1 VNISTFARRAGISP
15 SGVRWYEAA
24 GVLPPPV
31 RQENGYREYG
41 DGDLS
46 RLTLILALRRLGL
59 TPAEAGRMVERFL
72 GGEVMDP
79 TLTAT
84 LEQQR
89 RKIAR
94 QREELERLEFELV
107 DFERTMKAVDP
118 GRGVDARPA
127 PISVLFVCNGN
138 SARSQ
143 IAEALLARFGG
154 PDFDAVSAGTRPRT
168 VHPLAVRVLAEVGT
182 DWQAARAKSVAE
194 LLDRRFDYV
203 ITLSNSAREECPNL
217 SGPHSSL
224 HWHLEDPS
232 TIEGPEERRLEAFR
246 ATRTELTARLKPF
259 IEIARRAA
267 GFLPAVAGP
276 EPGSSALRTSGV
288 TVLRERKEQTHATS
302 LHRAPDR
309 P

>member
-1 VNISTFARRAGISP
+1 MNISTLARRAGISP

-24 GVLPPPV
+24 GVLPSPV
-31 RQENGYREYG
+31 RRDNGYREYSE
-41 DGDLS
+41 GDLS

-59 TPAEAGRMVERFL
+59 TPAEAGRLVDRFIE
-72 GGEVMDP
+72 GEVPDV

-89 RKIAR
+89 REIAR
-94 QREELERLEFELV
+94 QREDLDRLEVELV
-107 DFERTMKAVDP
+107 DLERTLAAVDLY
-118 GRGVDARPA
+118 RGTDARPA

-154 PDFDAVSAGTRPRT
+154 PDFDALSAGTRPRR
-168 VHPLAVRVLAEVGT
+168 VHPLAVRVLAEVGI
-182 DWQAARAKSVAE
+182 DWHAARAKSVTE
-194 LLDRRFDYV
+194 LVDRRFDYV
-203 ITLSNSAREECPNL
+203 ITLSNSAREECPTL
-217 SGPHSSL
+217 TGPHSSL

-232 TIEGPEERRLEAFR
+232 TIEGSEDRRLEAFR
-246 ATRTELTARLKPF
+246 ATRTELTTRLRPF

-276 EPGSSALRTSGV
+276 EPRSAG
-288 TVLRERKEQTHATS
+288 
-302 LHRAPDR
+302 APA
-309 P
+309 

>member
-1 VNISTFARRAGISP
+1 VNISTLARRAGISP

-31 RQENGYREYG
+31 RRDNGYREYSE
-41 DGDLS
+41 GDLS

-59 TPAEAGRMVERFL
+59 TPAEAGRLVDRFVE
-72 GGEVMDP
+72 GQVPDA
-79 TLTAT
+79 TLTAA

-89 RKIAR
+89 REIAR
-94 QREELERLEFELV
+94 QREDLDRLEIELV
-107 DFERTMKAVDP
+107 DFERTLAAVDLD
-118 GRGVDARPA
+118 RGADARPA
-127 PISVLFVCNGN
+127 AISVLFVCNGN

-154 PDFDAVSAGTRPRT
+154 RDFDAFSAGTRPRR
-168 VHPLAVRVLAEVGT
+168 VHPLAVRALAEVGI
-182 DWQAARAKSVAE
+182 DWHAGRAKSVTE
-194 LLDRRFDYV
+194 LVDRRFDYV
-203 ITLSNSAREECPNL
+203 ITLSNSAREECPSL

-232 TIEGPEERRLEAFR
+232 TIDGSEDRRLEAFR
-246 ATRTELTARLKPF
+246 ATRTELTTRLRPF

-276 EPGSSALRTSGV
+276 EPRSAG
-288 TVLRERKEQTHATS
+288 
-302 LHRAPDR
+302 APA
-309 P
+309 